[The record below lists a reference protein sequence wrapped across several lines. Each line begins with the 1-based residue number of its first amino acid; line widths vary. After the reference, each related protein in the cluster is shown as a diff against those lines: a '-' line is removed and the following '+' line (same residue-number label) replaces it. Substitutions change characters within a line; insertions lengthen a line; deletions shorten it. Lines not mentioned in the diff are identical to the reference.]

1 MESFLPRLFWSAQQE
16 FQLVLLIQV
25 MVIKLDFVFFC
36 SFFPPVFFQLFGLWE
51 NVGYENK
58 VKFLV
63 IITMV

>member
-36 SFFPPVFFQLFGLWE
+36 SFFFPG
-51 NVGYENK
+51 
-58 VKFLV
+58 FLSAV
-63 IITMV
+63 WFMRKCGIRK